1 MLEKIEKFAAEKISL
16 TQIEFNALF
25 LLISVSFI
33 SIIYNYFDD
42 DKLTNQEKQN
52 LLAVLDSIVENKSN
66 ENLFQ
71 ELKEIEQ
78 QKKFEDYNKSKD
90 TLKIDINTASNI
102 QLMKLPNVGEKTAES
117 IINYRNENNGFNSNS
132 DLLKVKGIGP
142 KTFEKIKPFLIPLQ
156 GDNKSE
162 KNELKNDTNSE
173 TNQEIK
179 IDINTADLKLLIT
192 LPGIGEQTALK
203 IIEFRKENKFDSIED
218 IMKVNGISQKKFEKI
233 KKIIEVR

>member
-78 QKKFEDYNKSKD
+78 QNKFENYNKSKD

-117 IINYRNENNGFNSNS
+117 IIKYRNENNGFSSIS

-142 KTFEKIKPFLIPLQ
+142 KTLAKMKPFLEPLPE
-156 GDNKSE
+156 D
-162 KNELKNDTNSE
+162 KNSELKEIKKDSISE